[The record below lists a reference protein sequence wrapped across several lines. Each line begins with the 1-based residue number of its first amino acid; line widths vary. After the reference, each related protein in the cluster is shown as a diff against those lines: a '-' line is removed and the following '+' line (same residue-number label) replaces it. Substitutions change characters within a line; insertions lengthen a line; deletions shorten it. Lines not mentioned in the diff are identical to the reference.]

1 MLRIVLAGLLL
12 LAAPAEEEQSLTVS
26 HQGKTIA
33 SAHREPFLLPVAPFL
48 DANRLQRFMRSVEQS
63 VSVKPKNATIGDAGQ
78 IVPEAVGSKLN
89 RSRFTDYMFA
99 YLYGSGPMTFAAP
112 VMDDYPRVD
121 SELLADIREKPIGYY
136 VTYFNTGNKPRA
148 HNIALAAKALDN
160 VVVFPGE
167 LFSFNETVGMRT
179 EGRGYQRAPII
190 VRGELAEGIGGGIC
204 QVSST
209 LFNATDRAGL
219 QIVQRY
225 SHSRH
230 VHYVLAGRDATVS
243 WGGPDFRFRNPYH
256 QPILLR
262 TFAGNGAVT
271 VSIYSSD
278 RIEYKPREVPGMTET
293 LPEETS
299 EDRNA
304 ARGDQGYGNG
314 ATAPPPR
321 P

>member
-1 MLRIVLAGLLL
+1 MQR
-12 LAAPAEEEQSLTVS
+12 Q
-26 HQGKTIA
+26 
-33 SAHREPFLLPVAPFL
+33 PFLLPVAPFL
-48 DANRLQRFMRSVEQS
+48 DGSRLQQLLRKVEQT
-63 VSVKPKNATIGDAGQ
+63 VYVKPKNATIGTAGQ
-78 IVPEAVGSKLN
+78 IVPEVVGSKLN
-89 RSRFTDYMFA
+89 RSQFVDRVYD
-99 YLYGSGPMTFAAP
+99 YLYGSGPMAFAAP
-112 VMDDYPRVD
+112 VLNDYPRVD

-136 VTYFNTGNKPRA
+136 VTYFNAGNKPRA

-179 EGRGYQRAPII
+179 EGKGYKRAPII

-243 WGGPDFRFRNPYH
+243 WGGPDFSFRNPYH

-262 TFAGNGAVT
+262 TYAGNGAIT
-271 VSIYSSD
+271 ISIYSSD
-278 RIEYKPREVPGMTET
+278 RIEYKPREVPGMSET
-293 LPEETS
+293 VPEETS

-304 ARGDQGYGNG
+304 PQEELERNNG
-314 ATAPPPR
+314 AAAPPGGS
-321 P
+321 